1 MAERKKIQ
9 EQRMKNF
16 FFFEIREMKNKE
28 QIDNK
33 WNEVDDG

>member
-16 FFFEIREMKNKE
+16 FFIEIREMKNKE

>member
-16 FFFEIREMKNKE
+16 FKIEIREMKNKE
-28 QIDNK
+28 QIYNK